1 MMDALVYILPSVFA
15 GVIGQLLLKR
25 GMLAMGPLSMGE
37 GNVLSLV
44 WSIVT
49 NPWVIFGLAL
59 YAGGTMFWL
68 VALSRAELSFVYP
81 FTTLSM
87 GLIILLS
94 WLIFGEAISVVRL
107 IGIVTIAAGVLL
119 VARS

>member
-1 MMDALVYILPSVFA
+1 MMDALVYILPSVIA

-25 GMLAMGPLSMGE
+25 GMVAMGPLSLGD
-37 GNVLSLV
+37 GNVLSLA

-49 NPWVIFGLAL
+49 NPWVICGLAL
-59 YAGGTMFWL
+59 YVGGTMFWL

-87 GLIILLS
+87 GLIILFS
-94 WLIFGEAISVVRL
+94 WLIFGEAISLWRF